1 MRSYRR
7 KAAVLGAIAVLF
19 ALGWGPIPG
28 TATLSGAAGRP
39 SAGEIVL
46 IYGVGGVLT
55 SDGTLWQFRPDTGAW
70 VTVDA
75 AFEKEGRTTHV
86 LPLPVPVAEIA
97 EMESFGFILT
107 RAGGCWL
114 YDLEKDSW
122 REIGPPPRR
131 P

>member
-1 MRSYRR
+1 MRSKRW
-7 KAAVLGAIAVLF
+7 KPALVGAVAVLF
-19 ALGWGPIPG
+19 AMGWGPIPG
-28 TATLSGAAGRP
+28 TATVAEAAGSP

-46 IYGVGGVLT
+46 VYGVGGVLT
-55 SDGTLWQFRPDTGAW
+55 SDGTLWQFRPDTAAW

-86 LPLPVPVAEIA
+86 LPLPVPASQIA

-107 RAGGCWL
+107 RGGSCWL